1 MSAANDDSSKAQD
14 RMLGSVPGV
23 SAVGRGPVPD
33 GGFSRHEYDHPA
45 AGWGAARSVGR
56 VLEER
61 GTPVEGVRALFVMNQ
76 EDGGFDCPGCA
87 WPDDPSGLHLDIC
100 ENGVKH
106 VTWELTRKHV
116 GRDFFAAHTVSELAG
131 WSDYDLEDAGRLAEP
146 VRYDAGSDRYAP
158 VSWEDAFELVGSTL
172 RGLDSPGQ
180 AAFYTSGRLSNE
192 ATFLYQL
199 WVREFGTNNLPDCS
213 NMCHEASGRAM
224 TAALGTGKGTVDLR
238 DWEAADAIW
247 LMGDNAATNAPRMLT
262 WLAEADRRGA
272 ALVHINPLIE
282 AASRRT
288 IVPHEL
294 ADMATFRTTKVGTM
308 NVQVRI
314 GGDMALLRGVA
325 KAVFE
330 AAATDP
336 GVLDGEFVES
346 YTHGVGEYQAL
357 CEATPWSELVRGSG
371 VDEAV
376 IRGLADSYLRSG
388 RVIIAWCLGITQHEH
403 GVDTVREIINVLL
416 LRGNIGREGAG
427 PCPVRGHSNV
437 QGNRTCGINH
447 RPDQQFLDRLAEVCR
462 IDPPREHGLDVV
474 AAIEAMHEGKVKV
487 FVSLGGNLALA
498 APDTPYTFEA
508 LRNCDLTVHVA
519 TKLNRSHIV
528 HGRQAL
534 ILPCLARTDK
544 DQQAGGL
551 QGVSVED
558 AMSMVHISY
567 GMKEPVSADLRSE
580 CAILA
585 GLAQATLPGSGTP
598 WQWYAGDYDRIRDTM
613 AQVLDGF
620 EDFNVRVRH
629 PHGFR
634 LSQPARERGFG
645 TPSGRAEFGLA
656 PLPDDTDPG
665 QGRLTL
671 ATVRSHDQFNTTIY
685 SNDDRYRGLKGLR
698 TVVFMNDGDMRDRG
712 LGEFDLVD
720 ITSISRDGSRRA
732 VYGYRAIGYDIPR
745 GCAAGYMPE
754 LNVLCGIADYSTQSG
769 QPATK
774 HIIVEVAPSSTGRP
788 GEPDEGYPGAR

>member
-1 MSAANDDSSKAQD
+1 MSATKNEGADVRE
-14 RMLGSVPGV
+14 RMLGSVPG
-23 SAVGRGPVPD
+23 AEALGRGPAPD
-33 GGFSRHEYDHPA
+33 GDFARHEYHHPA

-56 VLEER
+56 VLESR

-87 WPDDPSGLHLDIC
+87 WPDDPSGLKLDIC

-106 VTWELTRKHV
+106 VTWELARERV

-131 WSDYDLEDAGRLAEP
+131 LSDYDLEAAGRLAEP
-146 VRYDAGSDRYAP
+146 MRYDSASDRYVP
-158 VSWEDAFELVGSTL
+158 VSWEDAFELVGRTL
-172 RGLDSPGQ
+172 RGLASPHQ

-213 NMCHEASGRAM
+213 NMCHEASGVAM
-224 TAALGTGKGTVDLR
+224 TAALGTGKGTVDLH
-238 DWEAADAIW
+238 DWEQADAIW

-288 IVPHEL
+288 IVPHEFV
-294 ADMATFRTTKVGTM
+294 DMATFRATTVGTM

-330 AAATDP
+330 AAVTDP
-336 GVLDGEFVES
+336 AVLDGEFLEQF
-346 YTHGVGEYQAL
+346 THGVERYRAL

-371 VDEAV
+371 VDEAT
-376 IRGLADSYLRSG
+376 IRELADSYLKSA
-388 RVIIAWCLGITQHEH
+388 RVIIAWCLGVTQHEN
-403 GVDTVREIINVLL
+403 GVDAIREIVNLLL

-437 QGNRTCGINH
+437 QGNRTFGINH
-447 RPDQQFLDRLAEVCR
+447 HPDKQFLDRLAEVCH
-462 IDPPREHGLDVV
+462 IDPPREPGLPVV
-474 AAIEAMHEGKVKV
+474 DTMKAMHDGRVKV

-498 APDTPYTFEA
+498 SPDTRYMFEA
-508 LRNCDLTVHVA
+508 LQNCDLTVQVS

-528 HGRQAL
+528 HGKQAL
-534 ILPCLARTDK
+534 ILPCLARTDR
-544 DQQAGGL
+544 DLQAGGE

-558 AMSMVHISY
+558 AMSMVHISH
-567 GMKEPVSADLRSE
+567 GMKDPISPQLRSE
-580 CAILA
+580 CSILA

-598 WQWYAGDYDRIRDTM
+598 WLWYAEDYDRIRDTA

-620 EDFNVRVRH
+620 EDFNARVRH

-634 LSQPARERGFG
+634 ISQPARERGFR
-645 TPSGRAEFGLA
+645 TPSARAEFGLGS
-656 PLPDDTDPG
+656 LPDDLDLTE
-665 QGRLTL
+665 GRLRL
-671 ATVRSHDQFNTTIY
+671 ATIRSHDQFNTTIY

-698 TVVFMNDGDMRDRG
+698 TVVFMNSEDMRERG
-712 LGEFDLVD
+712 LSEFDLIDV
-720 ITSISRDGSRRA
+720 TSFSKDGSTRA
-732 VYGYRAIGYDIPR
+732 VYGYRAVRYEIAR

-754 LNVLCGIADYSTQSG
+754 LNVLCGIADYSTQSD
-769 QPATK
+769 QPITK
-774 HIIVEVAPSSTGRP
+774 HLEVEITPSRRN
-788 GEPDEGYPGAR
+788 DR

>member
-1 MSAANDDSSKAQD
+1 MMSAANSESNGAQD

-23 SAVGRGPVPD
+23 PAVGRGPAPD
-33 GGFSRHEYDHPA
+33 GDFSRHEYHHPA
-45 AGWGAARSVGR
+45 AGWGAARSVGE
-56 VLEER
+56 VLEKS
-61 GTPVEGVRALFVMNQ
+61 GTPAEGIRALFVMNQ

-87 WPDDPSGLHLDIC
+87 WPDDPNGLHLDLC

-106 VTWELTRKHV
+106 VTWEMTRKQA
-116 GRDFFAAHTVSELAG
+116 GRDFFAAHTVTELAG
-131 WSDYDLEDAGRLAEP
+131 WSDYDLEDAGRLSEP
-146 VRYDAGSDRYAP
+146 LRYDSGSDRYVP
-158 VSWEDAFELVGSTL
+158 VSWADAFELAGSML
-172 RGLDSPGQ
+172 RGLGSPDQ

-213 NMCHEASGRAM
+213 NMCHEASGRAL

-288 IVPHEL
+288 IVPHEFE
-294 ADMATFRTTKVGTM
+294 DMATFRTTKIGTM

-330 AAATDP
+330 AAAGDP
-336 GVLDGEFVES
+336 KVLDGEFLEQ
-346 YTHGVGEYQAL
+346 YTHGLQEYRAL
-357 CEATPWSELVRGSG
+357 CQATPWSQLVRASG
-371 VDEAV
+371 VDEQV
-376 IRGLADSYLRSG
+376 IRALADSYLKSG
-388 RVIIAWCLGITQHEH
+388 RVIIAWCLGVTQHEH
-403 GVDTVREIINVLL
+403 GVDTIREIVNVLL

-437 QGNRTCGINH
+437 QGNRTCGINN
-447 RPDQQFLDRLAEVCR
+447 RPDAQFLDRLAQVCQ
-462 IDPPREHGLDVV
+462 IDPPREPGLDVV
-474 AAIEAMHEGKVKV
+474 QTIRAMHEGGVKV
-487 FVSLGGNLALA
+487 LVSLGGNLALA

-508 LRNCDLTVHVA
+508 VRNCDLTVHVA
-519 TKLNRSHIV
+519 TKLNRSHVV

-544 DQQAGGL
+544 DRQVGGE

-558 AMSMVHISY
+558 AMSMVHISR
-567 GMKEPVSADLRSE
+567 GMKEPVSPHLRSE

-585 GLAQATLPGSGTP
+585 GLAQATLPGSATP
-598 WQWYAGDYDRIRDTM
+598 WQWYVEDYDRIRDTM

-620 EDFNVRVRH
+620 EDFNERVRH

-634 LSQPARERGFG
+634 ITQPARERGFL
-645 TPSGRAEFGLA
+645 TASGRAEFGSA
-656 PLPDDTDPG
+656 PLPDDDG
-665 QGRLTL
+665 LREGRLLL

-698 TVVFMNDGDMRDRG
+698 TVVFMNSGDMHDRG

-720 ITSISRDGSRRA
+720 ITSFSKDGSTRA
-732 VYGYRAIGYDIPR
+732 VYGYRAVTYDVPR

-754 LNVLCGIADYSTQSG
+754 LNVLCGIADYSTGSG
-769 QPATK
+769 QPVTK
-774 HIIVEVAPSSTGRP
+774 HLEVEVTPSRTAGSGQ
-788 GEPDEGYPGAR
+788 